1 MLKRL
6 SGILFFLAISLP
18 ITTQAQVWTTTER
31 WDKDWEQR
39 FAKFV
44 ASYRVNKDLF
54 VGQESRYKGIR
65 ADCADASFG
74 IRAIF
79 AYENGLP
86 FAIVNPSGSRS
97 STDPYRNFHNEIDRF
112 DYISIQ
118 DQKVVEF
125 INYIGL
131 SVGSE
136 NLTRHNTFPLALKK
150 VTSGDMFT
158 YRIKARFGKYIR
170 HVYNIKNVNPTGSY
184 DVIYSTQAIASK
196 GLPMIRREQRE
207 FVNVPHTVWGFRR
220 FRWPEYLGRSV
231 NEIPAALGYSQE
243 QYIIAEREGGNFFNF
258 VSRLVRTR
266 VETPQAKLKRSLNS
280 LCIEARARISYV
292 DQGLDYLSQIGGRCM
307 NYQEYDAYST
317 PARDA
322 ALRKTFEGT
331 KSVYR
336 EIVKDALDNQIDP
349 TLFGMVQTLFT
360 SSEAY
365 LKELK
370 HFCPVE
376 YAQGKSLGLAE
387 LLQRQ
392 NSGRLSSHPND
403 TLEHRWGEPTRIS
416 ETNCKIHY

>member
-125 INYIGL
+125 INYI
-131 SVGSE
+131 
-136 NLTRHNTFPLALKK
+136 
-150 VTSGDMFT
+150 
-158 YRIKARFGKYIR
+158 
-170 HVYNIKNVNPTGSY
+170 
-184 DVIYSTQAIASK
+184 
-196 GLPMIRREQRE
+196 
-207 FVNVPHTVWGFRR
+207 
-220 FRWPEYLGRSV
+220 
-231 NEIPAALGYSQE
+231 
-243 QYIIAEREGGNFFNF
+243 
-258 VSRLVRTR
+258 
-266 VETPQAKLKRSLNS
+266 
-280 LCIEARARISYV
+280 
-292 DQGLDYLSQIGGRCM
+292 
-307 NYQEYDAYST
+307 
-317 PARDA
+317 
-322 ALRKTFEGT
+322 
-331 KSVYR
+331 
-336 EIVKDALDNQIDP
+336 
-349 TLFGMVQTLFT
+349 
-360 SSEAY
+360 
-365 LKELK
+365 
-370 HFCPVE
+370 
-376 YAQGKSLGLAE
+376 
-387 LLQRQ
+387 
-392 NSGRLSSHPND
+392 
-403 TLEHRWGEPTRIS
+403 
-416 ETNCKIHY
+416 